1 MMADYLDFSNF
12 AGRGNPGMEQG
23 IECVGLQGLLADC
36 QLALQGVPFLIG
48 EADQGLMVP
57 QAMRFWV
64 QSLIHFAPSSFNLRS
79 KFFGGSKG
87 SEAPLQVSRQGDARS
102 IDRTREAFWMAG
114 AKRVA
119 IQEAKLAYHHRR

>member
-1 MMADYLDFSNF
+1 MADHLDFLDF

-23 IECVGLQGLLADC
+23 VEHVGLQGLLAGC
-36 QLALQGVPFLIG
+36 QLALQVVPFLIG
-48 EADQGLMVP
+48 EADQGIMVP

-64 QSLIHFAPSSFNLRS
+64 QGLIHLAPSSFDLRS
-79 KFFGGSKG
+79 KFSRGSKG
-87 SEAPLQVSRQGDARS
+87 SGAPLQVSRQGDARS
-102 IDRTREAFWMAG
+102 IDRTREASWMAG